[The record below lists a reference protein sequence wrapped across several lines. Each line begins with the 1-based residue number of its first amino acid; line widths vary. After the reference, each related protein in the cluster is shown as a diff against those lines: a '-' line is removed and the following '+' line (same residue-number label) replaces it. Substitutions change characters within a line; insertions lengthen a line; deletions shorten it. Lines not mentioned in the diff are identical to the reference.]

1 MLIPYS
7 SNTFWKFGIFI
18 FVTFASANNAILPPF
33 LIYFNIA
40 SLSTVFKSSFNVVKT
55 STSQSSGILPFVN
68 ISNSSTS
75 FASDW
80 TALLKDVIYVS
91 KFVLFPVKKY
101 TFGLF
106 SVVTSR
112 RAFVIASSVKSFS
125 SYVL

>member
-1 MLIPYS
+1 MFKFLVTLVPDSIVTTIADGEPASILLESCSIIIPLEMLIPYS

-75 FASDW
+75 FASD
-80 TALLKDVIYVS
+80 
-91 KFVLFPVKKY
+91 
-101 TFGLF
+101 
-106 SVVTSR
+106 
-112 RAFVIASSVKSFS
+112 
-125 SYVL
+125 